1 MLFSQIPIADL
12 PLEIRGEF
20 GPGVKSLAMIQKH
33 VCNMSEPKIE
43 AFFQN
48 VGIKISQSTISRIL
62 TKGDDVEIFHRAHS
76 HKVGFLERN
85 IENDLF
91 RQIQEQRWAL
101 ALRCSWIAEI
111 NHFSMIFN
119 ECPTFLEC
127 AQFSSGKS

>member
-1 MLFSQIPIADL
+1 
-12 PLEIRGEF
+12 
-20 GPGVKSLAMIQKH
+20 
-33 VCNMSEPKIE
+33 MSESKIE

-101 ALRCSWIAEI
+101 ALRCSWICR
-111 NHFSMIFN
+111 NKSFSMFLSKK
-119 ECPTFLEC
+119 PTLCEC
-127 AQFSSGKS
+127 AR